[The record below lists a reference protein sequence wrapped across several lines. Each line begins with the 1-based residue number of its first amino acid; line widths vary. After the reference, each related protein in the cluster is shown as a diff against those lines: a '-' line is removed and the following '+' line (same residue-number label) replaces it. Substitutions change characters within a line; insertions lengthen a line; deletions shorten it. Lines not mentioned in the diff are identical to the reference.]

1 MIDLMNKVKINI
13 INIKF
18 IFNITMGCC
27 SCKLY
32 TDDKG
37 IVDIQIEALTVEA
50 RSHEQVQL
58 AFENENIEPNVT
70 QKIY

>member
-1 MIDLMNKVKINI
+1 MIDLKNKVKNNI

-18 IFNITMGCC
+18 ILNITMGCC

-37 IVDIQIEALTVEA
+37 IIDIYVEALTVEA
-50 RSHEQVQL
+50 RSHE
-58 AFENENIEPNVT
+58 
-70 QKIY
+70 